1 TSVSA
6 PITRTKSS
14 SPTNDSGCANGLRTI
29 TARPL
34 SSGRPS
40 VLHEL
45 VGLARRLVAHAAAAV
60 HVLAVATP
68 EAPERAVKAIP
79 QHRALT
85 EVAMKVA
92 VMVVVKLRRRLPR
105 NERPVLDARVIARV
119 VIEEVDEE
127 AIVREDVH

>member
-1 TSVSA
+1 MTVNCPCQKLSRKLYETISITTPYETIATQVKSGRRSFDVRHARRACTSVSA

-60 HVLAVATP
+60 HVLA
-68 EAPERAVKAIP
+68 
-79 QHRALT
+79 
-85 EVAMKVA
+85 
-92 VMVVVKLRRRLPR
+92 
-105 NERPVLDARVIARV
+105 
-119 VIEEVDEE
+119 
-127 AIVREDVH
+127 